1 MPPKTTSLP
10 NIPDLAGE
18 TRQQIFG
25 LAGLPSKN
33 HTINSGPAPN
43 IVEVKFTRYPSFRR
57 KGRGHPWR
65 LVWTYNCKPWTV
77 SPLLSTSV
85 ESRATYIRDNPDTL
99 QLNRGTP
106 VVRYNAT
113 RDTVYIDAESFF
125 NLWHYV
131 TVHRAQ
137 SRGNIPIGNL
147 RGFPAIQV
155 LGSFRSGLAEIN
167 IVGLANLRI
176 PAEQVLTDLTQ
187 IRRLGERGRH
197 PGGRDPATLQLG
209 QRPFPR
215 RLVTALTHVLDDFEN
230 SRSFNGP
237 QWRNEAQW
245 NLIDAARDAVENDV
259 DAFWAEA
266 QGVLGIPVTL

>member
-10 NIPDLAGE
+10 NFPDLAGE

-25 LAGLPSKN
+25 LAGLPSN
-33 HTINSGPAPN
+33 THTINSGPAPN

-57 KGRGHPWR
+57 KVRGHPWR
-65 LVWTYNCKPWTV
+65 LVWTYTCKPWTV

-106 VVRYNAT
+106 VVHYNAT

-137 SRGNIPIGNL
+137 SRGNIPIPSTGETL
-147 RGFPAIQV
+147 PGAKQ
-155 LGSFRSGLAEIN
+155 GSLAW
-167 IVGLANLRI
+167 
-176 PAEQVLTDLTQ
+176 
-187 IRRLGERGRH
+187 
-197 PGGRDPATLQLG
+197 
-209 QRPFPR
+209 RPFIILCTFAYKFISKLPQLNENAPSTPPLYR
-215 RLVTALTHVLDDFEN
+215 GTHHKNNTHPASVLEH
-230 SRSFNGP
+230 
-237 QWRNEAQW
+237 
-245 NLIDAARDAVENDV
+245 L
-259 DAFWAEA
+259 
-266 QGVLGIPVTL
+266 